1 MSFNF
6 TEKEIKKSKYDQ
18 DTFVGIFCVI
28 AFIFTLLFILV
39 PEKNIE
45 KAGNDLDKFHSSL
58 NLEWINPYL
67 VKGYSMEDRVKK
79 ANDLSGKE
87 SIEDKMAFLLTVH
100 SILMEQKLHK
110 NRTQYL
116 SQVMKDRRIII
127 DYLVAQFEDGKKTNF
142 NCTFANCKDKEYK
155 VTQEKL
161 QTIKLVNL
169 KLNRYYLDLINLY
182 ESEKKNKTSVED
194 IKVHIQKA
202 LTPEEQE
209 QYQEMK

>member
-6 TEKEIKKSKYDQ
+6 NEKEIQKPKYDQ
-18 DTFVGIFCVI
+18 DTFVGIFCII
-28 AFIFTLLFILV
+28 AFIFTVFFILV

-45 KAGNDLDKFHSSL
+45 KAGNNLDKFHSSL

-67 VKGYSMEDRVKK
+67 VKGYSMEERVKK
-79 ANDLSGKE
+79 ANELSGKE
-87 SIEDKMAFLLTVH
+87 GIEDKMAFLLTVH

-116 SQVMKDRRIII
+116 SQVMKDRRMII
-127 DYLVAQFEDGKKTNF
+127 DYLVTQFEEGKKTNF

-161 QTIKLVNL
+161 QTIKLINL
-169 KLNRYYLDLINLY
+169 KLNRYYLDLIDLY
-182 ESEKKNKTSVED
+182 EPEKQNKTSVED
-194 IKVHIQKA
+194 IKVNIQKA
-202 LTPEEQE
+202 LTTDEEKQF
-209 QYQEMK
+209 QEMK